1 MSGNQQGETRV
12 KLNRIEEA
20 LEDIK
25 NGKIII
31 VVDDEDR
38 ENEGDFVSAAELITP
53 ESVNFMATHGKGLIC
68 ASLTEERCAE
78 LDLPMMVSDNTSSH
92 TTAFTVS
99 VDLIQGCTTGISATD
114 RAMTLRALVD
124 PATKPDDL
132 ARPGHIFPL
141 KSKRQGVLRR
151 AGHTE
156 AALDLTRLAGLKPGG
171 VLVEV
176 MNPDGSMARLPQLLE
191 ISREFNLKI
200 ISIRDLIAYRLDT
213 DSIVLK
219 GTEVHLPTEYG
230 DFMLTP
236 FIQKSNGLE
245 HVALTKGSWTSDD
258 AVLVRVHSSCVTG
271 DIFGSHRCDCGD
283 QLHEAMRMVQEKG
296 QGVIIYLNQEGR
308 GIGLYNKMKAYKL
321 QEQGR
326 DTVEANV
333 ELGFKEDERDYGVG
347 AGMLHTLG
355 IRKLQLI
362 TNNPVKKTGLEG
374 YGMRI
379 VETIPL
385 VVKPNEHNQFYLETK
400 RDKMG
405 HFLNIATYQDHHGG
419 SHQH

>member
-1 MSGNQQGETRV
+1 MSGNQQGETRIR
-12 KLNRIEEA
+12 LNAIEEA
-20 LEDIK
+20 LEDIR

-38 ENEGDFVSAAELITP
+38 ENEGDFICAAELVTP
-53 ESVNFMATHGKGLIC
+53 ENVNFMATHGKGLIC
-68 ASLTEERCAE
+68 AALTEERCTE
-78 LDLPMMVSDNTSSH
+78 LDLPMMVRSNTSSH

-99 VDLIQGCTTGISATD
+99 VDLLGHGTTTGISASD
-114 RAMTLRALVD
+114 RAKTLRALVD
-124 PATKPDDL
+124 PVTRPDDL

-156 AALDLTRLAGLKPGG
+156 AALDLTKLADLKPGG
-171 VLVEV
+171 VLVEI
-176 MNPDGSMARLPQLLE
+176 MNGDGTMARLPELMDLA
-191 ISREFNLKI
+191 REFNLHI
-200 ISIRDLIAYRLDT
+200 ISIKDLIAYRLNT
-213 DSIVLK
+213 DSIIIK
-219 GTEVHLPTEYG
+219 GTEVNLPTEYG
-230 DFMLTP
+230 DFMLIP

-245 HVALTKGSWTSDD
+245 HVALTKGSWSETDP
-258 AVLVRVHSSCVTG
+258 VMVRVHSSCVTG
-271 DIFGSHRCDCGD
+271 DIFGSYRCDCGD
-283 QLHEAMRMVQEKG
+283 QLHMAMQIIQEEG

-347 AGMLHTLG
+347 AGMLHSLG
-355 IRKLQLI
+355 IRNIRLL

-374 YGMRI
+374 YGMKI
-379 VETIPL
+379 MDTINL
-385 VVKPNEHNQFYLETK
+385 EVKSNQYNQFYLETK

-405 HFLNIATYQDHHGG
+405 HFLNIARYENPHDEGR
-419 SHQH
+419 